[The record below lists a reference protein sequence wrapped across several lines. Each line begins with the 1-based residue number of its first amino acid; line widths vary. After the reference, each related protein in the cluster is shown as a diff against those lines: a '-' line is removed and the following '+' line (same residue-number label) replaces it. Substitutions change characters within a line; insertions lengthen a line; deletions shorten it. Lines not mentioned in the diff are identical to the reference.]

1 MRVRLP
7 DRLVESNSA
16 RYNISW
22 RTPFARPFI
31 APGLRLRFIPTQL
44 NAHIVVAV
52 CMKQSRLA
60 NRKQNIQHAHILIL
74 KRYAMM
80 RLFFHRN
87 RFFQRCGIDGRC
99 FNKNSR
105 SVRFLDFNLN
115 GFHRRIG
122 QILGRMRYRVS
133 PIEFAGTPL
142 RFLSRS
148 VGSRHAQMAACQRN
162 DRAPGMAVHGRRCP
176 RQIVH
181 AQDANLFILKFDF
194 DGMSRCRRRIL
205 CPCWQHSQQR
215 HQHRNLYSA
224 HFFPRPSQHIRHRR
238 MLQRFRCVRVLGSV
252 ATPGC
257 ARCKTYR
264 DQTHTGPCR
273 VNKGANATDSCAL
286 ALHALPA
293 YDFLLSAFCFPLQIL
308 CPFVSTKGTV

>member
-1 MRVRLP
+1 MRVGL
-7 DRLVESNSA
+7 A
-16 RYNISW
+16 RSFVKSHAPGHNVA
-22 RTPFARPFI
+22 RCAPFARPFI

-52 CMKQSRLA
+52 RMKQCRLA
-60 NRKQNIQHAHILIL
+60 NRKQNIQHAHILIFETL
-74 KRYAMM
+74 RDDAA
-80 RLFFHRN
+80 LFPLEPVSFSDAGSTPGVFTRTPGVLA
-87 RFFQRCGIDGRC
+87 FLISTSMVSTGA
-99 FNKNSR
+99 
-105 SVRFLDFNLN
+105 SVKFSAECVT
-115 GFHRRIG
+115 
-122 QILGRMRYRVS
+122 VS
-133 PIEFAGTPL
+133 PQIKFAGAAL

-194 DGMSRCRRRIL
+194 DGISRCRRRFL

-252 ATPGC
+252 GHSWLRAVQAPSKAKPT
-257 ARCKTYR
+257 
-264 DQTHTGPCR
+264 Q
-273 VNKGANATDSCAL
+273 AL
-286 ALHALPA
+286 A
-293 YDFLLSAFCFPLQIL
+293 
-308 CPFVSTKGTV
+308 G